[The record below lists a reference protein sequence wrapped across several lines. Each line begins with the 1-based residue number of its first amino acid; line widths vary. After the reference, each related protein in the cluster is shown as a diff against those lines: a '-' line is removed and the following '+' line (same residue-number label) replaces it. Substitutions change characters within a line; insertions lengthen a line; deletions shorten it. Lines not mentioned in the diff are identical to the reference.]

1 MLGTSSTLAS
11 PYRRAGSCTEARI
24 CTFPVVGAV
33 AADQA
38 TRQNMVATGLVEDLK
53 CYLAAAD
60 IAICPIEHGSGT
72 KIKLLESLAAGIP
85 TVAFAAALDGTDVRD
100 GMHALVADKNDAG
113 LLSALNRL
121 ADDPDL
127 SSAIGHAAR
136 QLARE
141 RYDWRT
147 IAQQLEHHLLHLVD
161 RGAP

>member
-1 MLGTSSTLAS
+1 MRILDVS
-11 PYRRAGSCTEARI
+11 PRVVHPPKRGSAVRAYPLQLT
-24 CTFPVVGAV
+24 VGREVKQFSQIHGFAF
-33 AADQA
+33 
-38 TRQNMVATGLVEDLK
+38 RQSV
-53 CYLAAAD
+53 
-60 IAICPIEHGSGT
+60 
-72 KIKLLESLAAGIP
+72 
-85 TVAFAAALDGTDVRD
+85 VAFAAALDGTDVRD

>member
-1 MLGTSSTLAS
+1 
-11 PYRRAGSCTEARI
+11 
-24 CTFPVVGAV
+24 
-33 AADQA
+33 
-38 TRQNMVATGLVEDLK
+38 MVATGLVEDLK

-100 GMHALVADKNDAG
+100 GMHALVADKNEAG

-141 RYDWRT
+141 RYDWRS
-147 IAQQLEHHLLHLVD
+147 IAQQLEHHLLHL
-161 RGAP
+161 